1 MRSPNNIQG
10 TPWEKIEVQ
19 ILPYKLRMVRV
30 SLITEVNLRISQILK
45 KKQFNLQEELDLIPL
60 LDEAWER
67 YRIRGAIFISP
78 WTEEVAELFDTKS
91 PWKYRLTMLRTVNPL
106 LVLNILGRSRAKL
119 LLPNVPV
126 SLEPQFLARDVI
138 STDPRLI
145 QIIRAEA
152 GDE

>member
-67 YRIRGAIFISP
+67 YRLRGAIVISP
-78 WTEEVAELFDTKS
+78 WTEEVADLFDSNS

>member
-1 MRSPNNIQG
+1 MRSPNNMQG

-45 KKQFNLQEELDLIPL
+45 KKQFNLQEELNLIPL

-67 YRIRGAIFISP
+67 YRLRGAIFISP
-78 WTEEVAELFDTKS
+78 WTEEVADLFDSNS

-145 QIIRAEA
+145 QIIREEA

>member
-67 YRIRGAIFISP
+67 YRMRGAIFISP

>member
-30 SLITEVNLRISQILK
+30 SLIPEVNLRISQILK
-45 KKQFNLQEELDLIPL
+45 KKQFNLQEELNLIPL

-67 YRIRGAIFISP
+67 YRLRGAIFISP
-78 WTEEVAELFDTKS
+78 WTEEVADLFDSNS

-145 QIIRAEA
+145 QIIREEA